1 MATPKQRRAAAETAE
16 AMLRHGDRDPTDHAD
31 AIMDQ
36 ICERIAAGEG
46 LRAICRDQDMPSAAA
61 IRRWLRESEA
71 FRARYARARED
82 RADVLADEII
92 EIADRA
98 EGPTAARLQ
107 VEARKWAAAKLAPK
121 RYGEK
126 PAPDPPGAEPKDLPN
141 HEAAARL
148 AAILEAVRVRMRG
161 GGS

>member
-1 MATPKQRRAAAETAE
+1 MATLKARRAAAETAE
-16 AMLRHGDRDPTDHAD
+16 AMLGQAAEGPSAEALMARV
-31 AIMDQ
+31 
-36 ICERIAAGEG
+36 CERIAAGES
-46 LRAICRDQDMPSAAA
+46 LRVLCRDQGMPPAAM
-61 IRRWLRESEA
+61 IRRWLTESEA
-71 FRARYARARED
+71 FRAAYLRARED

-126 PAPDPPGAEPKDLPN
+126 PVPEPPPAPEPTDPAD
-141 HEAAARL
+141 HQTAARL
-148 AAILEAVRVRMRG
+148 ATILEAVRARMRG
-161 GGS
+161 GG

>member
-1 MATPKQRRAAAETAE
+1 MATLKARRAAAETAE
-16 AMLRHGDRDPTDHAD
+16 AMLRVAAD
-31 AIMDQ
+31 GAQVEAVMAR
-36 ICERIAAGEG
+36 ICERIAAGES
-46 LRAICRDQDMPSAAA
+46 LRSICRDQGMPPAAM
-61 IRRWLRESEA
+61 IRHWLGESEA
-71 FRARYARARED
+71 FRAAYTRARED

-126 PAPDPPGAEPKDLPN
+126 PAPDPSGAEPKDLPD

-161 GGS
+161 KRT

>member
-1 MATPKQRRAAAETAE
+1 ME
-16 AMLRHGDRDPTDHAD
+16 
-31 AIMDQ
+31 Q
-36 ICERIAAGEG
+36 ICERIAAGES
-46 LRAICRDQDMPSAAA
+46 LRAICRDQDMPSAAT
-61 IRRWLRESEA
+61 IRSWLHESEA
-71 FRARYARARED
+71 FRARHARARED

-107 VEARKWAAAKLAPK
+107 VEARKWAAAKLAPR

-126 PAPDPPGAEPKDLPN
+126 PAPDPPGAEPEDLPN
-141 HEAAARL
+141 HQAAARL

-161 GGS
+161 GG